1 VAGCNV
7 VVGEVIVINSSVM
20 SRSDSEVTNL
30 CSRPGETAALKS
42 LTGGTDVEVRGSE
55 SWCNTLKGKDMM
67 LESGSI
73 RLLQCK

>member
-1 VAGCNV
+1 VAGCSV

-30 CSRPGETAALKS
+30 CSRPDETAASKS

-55 SWCNTLKGKDMM
+55 S
-67 LESGSI
+67 
-73 RLLQCK
+73 